1 MSHFTVMV
9 FGKNV
14 EEQLAPYNEQTED
27 KQFLAFEDSEDEY
40 RQKYENEGVERVV
53 MPDGRL
59 LLKWDDEFK
68 KPGAIG
74 FGSNTHEVPE
84 GLEIRNVP
92 FKETYS
98 SFEEFVKDWCGQDER
113 DPEKGRF
120 GYWRNPNSKWDW
132 YQMGGRWAGYFR
144 LKEKFY
150 LPPQAGNII
159 GETGLTIGEIST
171 LTMLKKNSP
180 LKYAAV
186 LRKYKGKTEEI
197 DKVVEQFSNP
207 TPEFQPG
214 VRGNS
219 GLMGANKHDSDQEG
233 FADQTRK
240 GDIDVEYMR
249 MEAEASAREK
259 YQKVAAV
266 FAEGSIPKI
275 KTWKEFLV
283 EVEAKTLTIDDARKA
298 YHNQVPV
305 QMCDAAKVFDFFEKL
320 DDYQVSEEEYVRVAR
335 NAAIVPF
342 ALVKDGKWFEKG
354 EMGWW
359 GCVKDEKEQDHWNE
373 EFAKL
378 FDAIPDDEIVTVV
391 DCHI

>member
-27 KQFLAFEDSEDEY
+27 KQFLSFKDEEDEY
-40 RQKYENEGVERVV
+40 RQKYENEGTTRVV

-59 LLKWDDEFK
+59 LLPWDETFR
-68 KPGAIG
+68 KPGEIG
-74 FGSNTHEVPE
+74 HGSNTHEVPAD
-84 GLEIRNVP
+84 LEKKEVP
-92 FKETYS
+92 FKETYAT
-98 SFEEFVKDWCGQDER
+98 FDDFMKDWCGHENGR
-113 DPEKGRF
+113 DPEKGRY
-120 GYWRNPNSKWDW
+120 GYWHNENAKWDW

-150 LPPQAGNII
+150 LPPQAGEII

-186 LRKYKGKTEEI
+186 LKKYKGKVEAI
-197 DKVVEQFSNP
+197 DKVVQQFSNP
-207 TPEFQPG
+207 SPEFQPG

-219 GLMGANKHDSDQEG
+219 GLMGANKHD
-233 FADQTRK
+233 ADQARK
-240 GDIDVEYMR
+240 GDIDIEYMR

-259 YQKVAAV
+259 YQKIAAV

-275 KTWKEFLV
+275 KTWPEFLA
-283 EVEAKTLTIDDARKA
+283 EVKANTLTIDDARKA
-298 YHNQVPV
+298 YHDQVPV
-305 QMCDAAKVFDFFEKL
+305 QMCEAAKVFDFFENL
-320 DDYQVSEEEYVRVAR
+320 DSFQVSEEEYVRVAR
-335 NAAIVPF
+335 DAAIVPF

-359 GCVKDEKEQDHWNE
+359 GCVGNEKEQDHWNE

-378 FDAIPDDEIVTVV
+378 FDTISDDEIVTVV